1 MPFHTQIVPYLC
13 RPVQVLPTQ
22 ASVKDVL
29 TVLKRTTHNAFPVV
43 DTEPDFRRIM
53 ETDPEDKTLLP
64 TPHYGRL
71 RGIIGRNEI
80 MTMISK
86 KIFVNAHEFGLPRAK
101 GILQIRALII
111 FPPEIPK
118 TFQIILK

>member
-1 MPFHTQIVPYLC
+1 M
-13 RPVQVLPTQ
+13 QVLPTQ

-29 TVLKRTTHNAFPVV
+29 SVLKETTHNAFPVV
-43 DTEPDFRRIM
+43 DTAPDLSRIM
-53 ETDPEDKTLLP
+53 ADDPEDKTLLP

-86 KIFVNAHEFGLPRAK
+86 KIFCNAEEFGLPCAK
-101 GILQIRALII
+101 GTIC
-111 FPPEIPK
+111 FPPF
-118 TFQIILK
+118 TFQKQAKK